1 MLIVLLTAALMLA
14 SILLAMAQMPGGFE
28 AVAEKLENR
37 ITQTLHPPE
46 PTPEPTPIPTP
57 APAPAPTPAPTPEP
71 TPIPKLTEE
80 ELELE
85 LLRRM
90 QDADSDF
97 LTLVNPWNYI
107 DPDYVPELLLTEN
120 EQYIDARIYDALMT
134 MVYDCRDAGNDPF
147 ICSGYRTQEYQQMLF
162 DNKIERVV
170 YSGYSWEEAP
180 AIAAMS
186 VAVPGTSEH
195 QLGLAVDLID
205 YYYPNLDYTQED
217 TATQKWLMENSWK
230 YGFILRYPNGTS
242 DITGI
247 IYEPWHYRYV
257 GKLAA
262 AEIYHRGITFEEYL
276 ELLYPDNNYN
286 K

>member
-1 MLIVLLTAALMLA
+1 MLIVLLTAALILS

-37 ITQTLHPPE
+37 ILQTLHPPE
-46 PTPEPTPIPTP
+46 PSPEPTPQPTPIPTP
-57 APAPAPTPAPTPEP
+57 EP
-71 TPIPKLTEE
+71 TPVPRLSEE

-85 LLRRM
+85 VLRRL
-90 QDADSDF
+90 QNADSDF

-107 DPDYVPELLLTEN
+107 DPDYVPELLETEN
-120 EQYIDARIYDALMT
+120 EQLIDARIYDTLMT

-162 DNKIERVV
+162 DNKVERVV

-205 YYYPNLDYTQED
+205 YYYPDLNASQEN
-217 TATQKWLMENSWK
+217 TTTQKWLMENSWK

-257 GKLAA
+257 GKIAA
-262 AEIYHRGITFEEYL
+262 AEIYHRGITFEEYIDL
-276 ELLYPDNNYN
+276 IYPENNYN
-286 K
+286 KP